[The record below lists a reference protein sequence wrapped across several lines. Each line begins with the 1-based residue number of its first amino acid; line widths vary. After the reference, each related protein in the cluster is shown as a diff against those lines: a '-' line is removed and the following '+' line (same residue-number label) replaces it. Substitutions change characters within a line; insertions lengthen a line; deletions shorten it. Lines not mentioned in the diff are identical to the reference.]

1 MLKSPS
7 AVTVLAVLLVAI
19 AVASGTAGALSVSV
33 AESDEDITIEV
44 TEGGDPVPNANVT
57 VSGVTSETSLDGEY
71 VTDREGRVSFGDR
84 TSDLSGVVHLRI
96 SVDSGDSFKSVLTTF
111 ARGPDSSSTPI
122 GHRMSMSL
130 QEPVAS
136 THGKVVSRLD
146 SGGVSNVRATAQ
158 NINSLLANLSDTQL
172 RREVLGRDLA
182 AGEISTSEFY
192 VGAVKN
198 ARRGATLRGALEQE
212 VERLSR
218 YSDER
223 LRDEGVD
230 VEEFEALRE
239 EVGTG
244 RSINTDRRLMEEG

>member
-1 MLKSPS
+1 MSKPPT
-7 AVTVLAVLLVAI
+7 AVTVLAVLLVA
-19 AVASGTAGALSVSV
+19 VAIVSGTAGALSVSV

-44 TEGGDPVPNANVT
+44 TEGGDPVRDANVT
-57 VSGVTSETSLDGEY
+57 VSGATSETPLDGEY

-84 TSDLSGVVHLRI
+84 TDDLSGVVHLRI
-96 SVDSGDSFKSVLTTF
+96 SVDTGGSFKSVLTTF
-111 ARGPDSSSTPI
+111 ARGPDSGSTPM

-130 QEPVAS
+130 QESVAG

-146 SGGVSNVRATAQ
+146 SDGVSDVRATAQ
-158 NINSLLANLSDTQL
+158 NVDSLLANLSDTRL

-192 VGAVKN
+192 VEAVKN

-218 YSDER
+218 YSDQR
-223 LRDEGVD
+223 LREEGVD
-230 VEEFEALRE
+230 VEGFEALRE
-239 EVGTG
+239 VVGEG
-244 RSINTDRRLMEEG
+244 RNINTDRRLVEEG